1 MIKNIITE
9 IIENQLMWKKS
20 LIASLIIA
28 VILFLMRDRFFS
40 EFWIALLTALNFLIL
55 FCVPYIGVFK
65 AINTKEG
72 KLMAIVFLFS
82 LFLVN
87 YFCLTTI
94 SSLN

>member
-1 MIKNIITE
+1 MMENIIKE

-20 LIASLIIA
+20 LITSLIIA

-40 EFWIALLTALNFLIL
+40 EFCIALLTALNFLIL
-55 FCVPYIGVFK
+55 FCVPYIGVLQERK
-65 AINTKEG
+65 SKEG
-72 KLMAIVFLFS
+72 KLMVIVFLFS

-94 SSLN
+94 SGLN

>member
-1 MIKNIITE
+1 MIKNIIRE

-28 VILFLMRDRFFS
+28 TILFLMRDRFFS

-55 FCVPYIGVFK
+55 YCVPYIGVLK
-65 AINTKEG
+65 EINTED